1 VESDAVL
8 DSCTLLTSN
17 AGKALL
23 GPGPEEELSAEMK
36 VLAKLVD
43 GQVLGNSY
51 TPSMTDAQGN
61 MHN

>member
-1 VESDAVL
+1 MESDAVL

-17 AGKALL
+17 TGKALL

-43 GQVLGNSY
+43 GQVLGYLIS
-51 TPSMTDAQGN
+51 PA
-61 MHN
+61 